1 MATKKYKIQQLQS
14 DETLLTLHP
23 ETDASIVQVDKSVT
37 GTTATNVQAAIKEL
51 KDEIKST
58 ADEVKDGVVTGVKG
72 ENETN
77 FRKGQVT
84 ITKANIGLGNVN
96 NTSDADKPI
105 STAVQAALDTV
116 VQIAEGKTKTYVISA
131 SVNFSFASNED
142 TIKLSMQ
149 GTNITT
155 TTGQTSI
162 RLSEL
167 KLGDIVLLT
176 DTDYPDR
183 WVSTIN
189 GDLMWFDKLETR
201 KIDLSGYATT
211 SDLDSYLPL
220 SGGVMSGDLN
230 MGSMDIINVAN
241 IEVGQD
247 ITVGDSQTYVNIDNQ
262 GVYVEDEE
270 SRDFSSLDS
279 HKLNFNNRCNVDE
292 DGINSAY
299 GGWGFNDASEPTLLN
314 KAGRFIQ
321 IATDSFDGNY
331 NEYYFPEQEGTV
343 ALTSNVTG
351 SYSAVQ
357 VTNGIVTGGAQMFEV
372 GVTNQTEPSANLAIG
387 GIFFKEI

>member
-23 ETDASIVQVDKSVT
+23 ETDASIVKVDTSKT
-37 GTTATNVQAAIKEL
+37 GTTATNVEDALKEL
-51 KDEIKST
+51 KDTIGTGS
-58 ADEVKDGVVTGVKG
+58 GGVTGVKG
-72 ENETN
+72 SAESSY
-77 FRKGQVT
+77 RKGNVE

-131 SVNFSFASNED
+131 SVNLSFASNED

-189 GDLMWFDKLETR
+189 GNLMWFDKLETR

-211 SDLDSYLPL
+211 TDIDKIKNGTTVVKKAEQDSEGNVIKDTYFKK
-220 SGGVMSGDLN
+220 SGGTMNGDINMNGNEISNVSAMSVNEEFSVGSVQEAIITSSGYAITNFDGDKSAN
-230 MGSMDIINVAN
+230 FNPEN
-241 IEVGQD
+241 IEVYRN
-247 ITVGDSQTYVNIDNQ
+247 VSNKYV
-262 GVYVEDEE
+262 
-270 SRDFSSLDS
+270 L
-279 HKLNFNNRCNVDE
+279 
-292 DGINSAY
+292 
-299 GGWGFNDASEPTLLN
+299 T
-314 KAGRFIQ
+314 
-321 IATDSFDGNY
+321 
-331 NEYYFPEQEGTV
+331 FPEKTGTF
-343 ALTSNVTG
+343 ALTSSTTG
-351 SYSAVQ
+351 TYSAVQ

-372 GVTNQTEPSANLAIG
+372 GVANQTEPSANLAIG